1 MGVGAL
7 QGESKK
13 KMVREGK
20 ANLAKKKHL
29 FGGGGGG
36 KGGGRGNTPSHFIA
50 MKPRSVITYRV
61 LDSFFKPYLL
71 Q

>member
-13 KMVREGK
+13 KWRGK
-20 ANLAKKKHL
+20 GKQILQINNILSL
-29 FGGGGGG
+29 GGGG
-36 KGGGRGNTPSHFIA
+36 KGGGRSNTPSHFIA

>member
-20 ANLAKKKHL
+20 ANPANKQHL
-29 FGGGGGG
+29 ILGGG
-36 KGGGRGNTPSHFIA
+36 KGGGRSNTPSHFIA
-50 MKPRSVITYRV
+50 MKPRLVITYRV